1 MKTGSTKPPVH
12 RGIQTLVV
20 SREVR
25 VTMFGIHAI
34 YTCHDSDHIIHWI
47 IALCQFIL
55 TGAAGKQGSPNAA
68 IAKKCIAFISLCFQ
82 SYGLCPQQSGGH
94 SRLLLFYFVA
104 GIIKNGA
111 IAYLPFGRELRFRR
125 IISVLVQKLKFA
137 GSGTRSGIL

>member
-1 MKTGSTKPPVH
+1 
-12 RGIQTLVV
+12 
-20 SREVR
+20 
-25 VTMFGIHAI
+25 MFGIHAI

-47 IALCQFIL
+47 IALCQFFL
-55 TGAAGKQGSPNAA
+55 TGAAGKQGSPQCRYCE
-68 IAKKCIAFISLCFQ
+68 KLYCFH
-82 SYGLCPQQSGGH
+82 LAMFLELWAMPPAEWGH

-137 GSGTRSGIL
+137 GSGTCSCIL